1 MRQRVEETSK
11 AYRAAEKA
19 KNTIGRY
26 AKREDIHIRVWA
38 AQNAMP
44 VLSCHLQSSTLSVG
58 RWAHGIFACSKYVK
72 NNLKIF
78 SLN

>member
-19 KNTIGRY
+19 QNTMGRC

-44 VLSCHLQSSTLSVG
+44 VLSS
-58 RWAHGIFACSKYVK
+58 R
-72 NNLKIF
+72 
-78 SLN
+78 